1 MRKLLE
7 RIAAMF
13 RAKPEPDF
21 EADVPPPGVH
31 HLTRVWGGK
40 DKPPVVIGDWE

>member
-1 MRKLLE
+1 MKHLL
-7 RIAAMF
+7 RMIKSLF

-31 HLTRVWGGK
+31 HLTRVWGGGI
-40 DKPPVVIGDWE
+40 DQIGGEK